1 MHESVVVADGHAD
14 VRASAAMT
22 DDTDDDADDG
32 DCDGNR
38 GAILGALSMP
48 THSLDLDHDLAFG
61 AIDSNVDLSRTQ
73 ILSTPSPFP
82 PPLPYP
88 PSSAATGEPF

>member
-61 AIDSNVDLSRTQ
+61 AIDSNVDLTSPT
-73 ILSTPSPFP
+73 LS
-82 PPLPYP
+82 PPLPYH